1 MFEGLTQS
9 LQRVFK
15 NLRGYGK
22 LTERNV
28 QDALREVRLALLEAD
43 VHYGVVKDFIARV
56 REQSLGQDVLD
67 SITPGQQIVKRI
79 HDELVRLLGVERRDF
94 DLSAR
99 PAGILLLGLHGSG
112 KTTTAAKLAARW
124 KREGRRPLLAAC
136 DLRRP
141 AAVDQLRLL
150 AAKIGADFAAPAAG
164 DTVPAAGRRALDRAR
179 AEGHD
184 TVIYDSGGRFQI
196 DEELVGELR
205 ELLAATQPR
214 NRVLVLDAAIGQE
227 SVQVAETF
235 HRAVELTGLILTKL
249 DGDARGGAAL
259 SVVSVTGVPILLAG
273 TGEKIEDLSPFHP
286 DRMASRILGMGDVVT
301 LVEQAQQAVDA
312 DSAAAIERKMM
323 SDRFTLEDLL
333 DQMRQ
338 MKKLGP
344 VDKLL
349 EMLPGVG
356 ALPPEARAQLQGRP
370 ERELK
375 RTEAIILSMTPM
387 ERRHPERIDGRRRA
401 RIARG
406 SGATPADVNDL
417 LRQFDRMKQMMKQL
431 RRRQKRLPRAP
442 M

>member
-56 REQSLGQDVLD
+56 REQSLGEDVLD
-67 SITPGQQIVKRI
+67 SITPGQQIIKRI

-94 DLSAR
+94 DVSAH

-150 AAKIGADFAAPAAG
+150 AEKIGVEFAAPATG
-164 DTVPAAGRRALDRAR
+164 DTVPAAGRRALERAR
-179 AEGHD
+179 AGGLD
-184 TVIYDSGGRFQI
+184 IVIYDSGGRFQI
-196 DEELVGELR
+196 DDELVAELKD
-205 ELLAATQPR
+205 LLAATQPR

-227 SVQVAETF
+227 SVHVAETF
-235 HRAVELTGLILTKL
+235 HRAVDLTGLILTKL

-286 DRMASRILGMGDVVT
+286 DRMASRILGMGDVVS

-312 DSAAAIERKMM
+312 ESAADIERKMM

-333 DQMRQ
+333 AQMRQ
-338 MKKLGP
+338 MEKLGP
-344 VDKLL
+344 VETLL
-349 EMLPGVG
+349 ELLPGVG

-387 ERRHPERIDGRRRA
+387 ERRHPERVDGRRRA

-406 SGATPADVNDL
+406 SGTTPADVNDL

-431 RRRQKRLPRAP
+431 RRRQKRLPRARL
-442 M
+442 